1 MRTTTLSLAAALL
14 LAGCGGADEDP
25 PATSATTTSTTTSTT
40 TPVPGQTTSG
50 STGRTEDESHD
61 HDHDHGEDPGHL
73 DIACEAELAAMQG
86 DGSGAKVLSASVTP
100 GLTCQEAVPAVR
112 ALDAAAPFG
121 EAPATLE
128 AESFTCETSTDEFE
142 GQPIEVFRCEDDR
155 GTLVWVRG

>member
-25 PATSATTTSTTTSTT
+25 SATSATTTSTTTSTT

-61 HDHDHGEDPGHL
+61 HDHGEDPGHL

-86 DGSGAKVLSASVTP
+86 NGSGAKVLSASVTP

-121 EAPATLE
+121 AAPATLE

>member
-1 MRTTTLSLAAALL
+1 MRTTTLILAAALL

-25 PATSATTTSTTTSTT
+25 AATSATTTSTTTSTT

-61 HDHDHGEDPGHL
+61 HDSGEDPGHL

-86 DGSGAKVLSASVTP
+86 DDSGAKVLSASVTP

>member
-14 LAGCGGADEDP
+14 LAGCGGADEDSA
-25 PATSATTTSTTTSTT
+25 ATSATTTSTTTSTT

-61 HDHDHGEDPGHL
+61 HDHGEDPGHL

-86 DGSGAKVLSASVTP
+86 NGSGAKVLSASVTP

-112 ALDAAAPFG
+112 TLDAAAPFG

-128 AESFTCETSTDEFE
+128 AASFTCETSTDEFE

>member
-1 MRTTTLSLAAALL
+1 
-14 LAGCGGADEDP
+14 
-25 PATSATTTSTTTSTT
+25 
-40 TPVPGQTTSG
+40 
-50 STGRTEDESHD
+50 
-61 HDHDHGEDPGHL
+61 
-73 DIACEAELAAMQG
+73 MQG

-112 ALDAAAPFG
+112 TLDAAAPFG

-128 AESFTCETSTDEFE
+128 AASFTCETSTDEFE

>member
-25 PATSATTTSTTTSTT
+25 AATSATTTSTTTSTT

-61 HDHDHGEDPGHL
+61 HDHGEDPGHL

-86 DGSGAKVLSASVTP
+86 NGSGAKVLSASVTP

-112 ALDAAAPFG
+112 TLDAAAPFG

-128 AESFTCETSTDEFE
+128 AASFTCETSTDEFE

>member
-25 PATSATTTSTTTSTT
+25 AATSATTTSTTTSTT

-61 HDHDHGEDPGHL
+61 HDHGEDPGHL

-86 DGSGAKVLSASVTP
+86 NGSGAKVLSASVTP

>member
-14 LAGCGGADEDP
+14 LAGCGSADEDP

-61 HDHDHGEDPGHL
+61 HDHGEDPGHL

-86 DGSGAKVLSASVTP
+86 DGTGAKVLSASVTP

-112 ALDAAAPFG
+112 ALDATAPFG

>member
-14 LAGCGGADEDP
+14 LAGCGDADEDP
-25 PATSATTTSTTTSTT
+25 AATSATTTSTTTSTT

-61 HDHDHGEDPGHL
+61 HDSGEDPGHL